1 MLTSSF
7 NVEEPIHQTE
17 SSHLS
22 SHLSG
27 PFGVVLICLLIAT
40 VIFYYLGWR
49 GVLRAITQAVIK
61 KYPASIVWFGFHGR
75 PLDRLV
81 TEINELI
88 AENNELRRLRTG
100 HLAQLDATLGS
111 LQEAVLIIDANNTI
125 LLANKALR
133 SIFPDSASAL
143 HQRFEHVIHSATFL
157 EYVTAVRAGTAH
169 PQQEIAFTTPRD
181 TRWVEVTGATI
192 PPADGTNSGPWTL
205 FVLHDITRQ
214 KKLEAVRK
222 DFVANVSHEL
232 RTPLSLVK
240 GCAETLVDGH
250 RDMPVADREKFL
262 LTIQRHSERLDTL
275 IEDLLTLS
283 RLESPSPGL
292 QPERVN
298 FPQFAT
304 AIIADCRARPV
315 AAAHTLNLAIAP
327 DIGEVNID
335 PRKLTQVFE
344 NLIGNALKY
353 TPPGT
358 RIDITATLLAAP
370 ATANM
375 NVTTKVTSRPED
387 PPPATA
393 NVTNMVT
400 NESVTNRVT
409 LHSEAPVNA
418 SAAKREIE
426 VCVRDN
432 GPGIPAAD
440 LPHIFERFY
449 RVDKARSRETGGTG
463 LGLSIVKHIVQLHGG
478 RVRVESD
485 HGRGAAFYFTLP
497 A

>member
-353 TPPGT
+353 TPAGT
-358 RIDITATLLAAP
+358 RIDITATLRDGTGKARSPSAP
-370 ATANM
+370 KTLGDNRGGFGETALPLE
-375 NVTTKVTSRPED
+375 T
-387 PPPATA
+387 
-393 NVTNMVT
+393 
-400 NESVTNRVT
+400 
-409 LHSEAPVNA
+409 
-418 SAAKREIE
+418 REIE

-485 HGRGAAFYFTLP
+485 YGHGAAFYFTLP